1 MPIVEQMV
9 CMLFLLDVWNH
20 KINLLYSY
28 LKTLKI
34 GSSTSDFDWKSEVGY
49 GQSNFF
55 SCSFFMLKN
64 MLKNIKIYFVA

>member
-9 CMLFLLDVWNH
+9 CMLFLWMFENH

-34 GSSTSDFDWKSEVGY
+34 GSSTSDFD
-49 GQSNFF
+49 
-55 SCSFFMLKN
+55 
-64 MLKNIKIYFVA
+64 